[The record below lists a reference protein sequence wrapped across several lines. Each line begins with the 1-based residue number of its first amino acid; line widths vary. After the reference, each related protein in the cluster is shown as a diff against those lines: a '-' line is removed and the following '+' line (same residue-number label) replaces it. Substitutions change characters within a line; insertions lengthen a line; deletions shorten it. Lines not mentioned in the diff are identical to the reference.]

1 MPDTIYRK
9 PANGFTLIE
18 LLIALGI
25 VAILV
30 AYAVPAYKDY
40 TIRSKITECVNEAAV
55 AKLTISEYRQSLG
68 AWPPDLEEAGLTF
81 TGVSQFCGGLSDYQ
95 TDSGAFAINI
105 DEAAIDSKLDTI
117 APVLTPY
124 MTLSGLINW
133 VCTRGDTGEDD
144 LKYLPSS
151 CRGA

>member
-1 MPDTIYRK
+1 MPDSIYKNPVR
-9 PANGFTLIE
+9 GFTLIE

-30 AYAVPAYKDY
+30 ALAVPAYKDY

-55 AKLTISEYRQSLG
+55 AKVTISEYRQTLG
-68 AWPPDLEEAGLTF
+68 AWPPDLEGAGLTLA
-81 TGVSQFCGGLSDYQ
+81 GVSQFCGGYTDYVAS
-95 TDSGAFAINI
+95 SGAFAVDVN
-105 DEAAIDSKLDTI
+105 EAAIDPQLATI

-124 MTLSGLINW
+124 LTLSGMVNW
-133 VCTRGDTGEDD
+133 ICTRGTTDEDD
-144 LKYLPSS
+144 LKYLPST